1 MRANLLLPARRSIVE
16 VEAGQLQR
24 SKVEQLVASHQSLA
38 AGVHPTAVVV
48 AVASVAAV
56 VAPTAVAVAVV
67 VVVVVAAVAVSVVAV
82 PAAAVVAA
90 VVWHSPPPDGA
101 HGRVLDW

>member
-16 VEAGQLQR
+16 VEAGWLQR
-24 SKVEQLVASHQSLA
+24 SKVEKLVASHQSLA

-56 VAPTAVAVAVV
+56 VAPTAV

-90 VVWHSPPPDGA
+90 AVWHSPPPDGA

>member
-16 VEAGQLQR
+16 VEADQLQR

-56 VAPTAVAVAVV
+56 VAPTAVV

-90 VVWHSPPPDGA
+90 AVWHSPPPDGA

>member
-16 VEAGQLQR
+16 VEADQLQR

-56 VAPTAVAVAVV
+56 VAPTAVV
-67 VVVVVAAVAVSVVAV
+67 VAVSVVAV

-90 VVWHSPPPDGA
+90 AVWHSPPPDGA

>member
-16 VEAGQLQR
+16 VEAGWLQR

-56 VAPTAVAVAVV
+56 VAPTAVV

-90 VVWHSPPPDGA
+90 AVWHSPPPDGA

>member
-56 VAPTAVAVAVV
+56 VAPTAV
-67 VVVVVAAVAVSVVAV
+67 VVVVAAVAVSVVAV

-90 VVWHSPPPDGA
+90 AVWHSPPPDGA

>member
-16 VEAGQLQR
+16 VEAGWLQR

-56 VAPTAVAVAVV
+56 VAPTAVVVA
-67 VVVVVAAVAVSVVAV
+67 VVVVAAVAVSVVAV

-90 VVWHSPPPDGA
+90 AVWHSPPPDGA